1 VEFKVSSK
9 VLQLKQPYESLEEGL
24 TALIKCL
31 SLFVPFRLWMVSR
44 VHGSESN
51 VLVAEDKH
59 HDVTPGTV
67 GHWPDSY
74 CSRMVEGLGPCFA
87 PDAQAIPVYAAAP
100 ANQTMLIGAYI
111 GQPLVSADGTLLG
124 ALCGVDPQP
133 KPEFTSAQEYLV
145 ETITRTMS
153 ALIAGK
159 LSLDQARQEEA
170 KLRYLAERDALTG
183 LTNRHRWDAALAEEE
198 LALKGLGENAM
209 VLMVDLDGLKATNDS
224 RGHACGDQYLVEAA
238 RTLRAQLRDIDI
250 VARLGGDEFGAIV
263 RNTSKE
269 EADRLHERVKAAFRE
284 AGIQASTG
292 YAMRLSCSTLGAALA
307 DADARMYENKSQRKL
322 QRRAGC

>member
-1 VEFKVSSK
+1 MEFKLSSQ

-51 VLVAEDKH
+51 VLVAEDAYRE
-59 HDVTPGTV
+59 VTPGTLA
-67 GHWPDSY
+67 HWTDSY
-74 CSRMVEGLGPCFA
+74 CSRMVEGQGPCFA
-87 PDAQAIPVYAAAP
+87 PDAQAIPAYAAAP
-100 ANQTMLIGAYI
+100 ANRTMLIGAYI
-111 GQPLVSADGTLLG
+111 GQPLVDSEGTLLG
-124 ALCGVDPQP
+124 ALCAVDPQC

-153 ALIAGK
+153 ALISGK
-159 LSLDQARQEEA
+159 LNLDQARQEEA

-183 LTNRHRWDAALAEEE
+183 LTNRHGWDAALAEEE
-198 LALKGLGENAM
+198 LALKALGENAM
-209 VLMVDLDGLKATNDS
+209 VIMVDLDGLKATNDS
-224 RGHACGDQYLVEAA
+224 RGHDCGDKYLVEAA

-269 EADRLHERVKAAFRE
+269 EADRLHERLKAAFRE

-292 YAMRLSCSTLGAALA
+292 HAMRLSCGTLCAALA
-307 DADARMYENKSQRKL
+307 DADARMYENKFQRKAPG
-322 QRRAGC
+322 RASP